1 MVSICWITEQIAV
14 GSAFLD
20 EDIPNLKEKGIDAIV
35 DVRSEY
41 CDNKELIEK
50 SGMQF
55 LHVGVDDR
63 YSPNLEQLEEIFNFV
78 EPLLDKGKRIL
89 IHCQN
94 SCGRSPLIAV
104 AILAKRGMGIAEAVN
119 LIEDKHSIT
128 GFSEPQEKFIYTEL
142 QRFFKNFTNYKPL
155 KPGKARLF

>member
-1 MVSICWITEQIAV
+1 MSILHKICMVSISWITEQIAV

-20 EDIPNLKEKGIDAIV
+20 EDISTLKAKGIDAIV

-41 CDNKELIEK
+41 CDNRELIEK

-63 YSPNLEQLEEIFNFV
+63 YSPTLKQLEAIFNFV
-78 EPLLDKGKRIL
+78 EPLLDEGKKIL

-94 SCGRSPLIAV
+94 SCGRSPSIAV
-104 AILAKRGMGIAEAVN
+104 AILAKRGMDIDEAVN
-119 LIEDKHSIT
+119 LIEDKHPIT
-128 GFSEPQEKFIYTEL
+128 GFSQPQENFIYTEL
-142 QRFFKNFTNYKPL
+142 RRFL
-155 KPGKARLF
+155 KTLIKSS